1 MSMPQCFNVAVISD
15 RCPGGPELAAATAAV
30 LLHFNGANEITPYIV
45 ATSTF
50 AGCRLALIRAGITRG
65 IAVAEPVKANLL
77 NPQRVDLWLAL
88 DESGEETAWT
98 LIRQAGPAPV
108 GFYRGVFPDPVVQ
121 CGLVLPDPPHEEC
134 LDSWLDFLIEH
145 LAPWRKQIW
154 DAFYLS
160 S

>member
-1 MSMPQCFNVAVISD
+1 MSMPQYFNVVVISD
-15 RCPGGPELAAATAAV
+15 RWPGGPELAAATAAV
-30 LLHFNGANEITPYIV
+30 LLHFDSASEITPYIT

-50 AGCRLALIRAGITRG
+50 TGCCLALIRAGITRG
-65 IAVAEPVKANLL
+65 VAVAEPVKAKLL

-88 DESGEETAWT
+88 DKSGEETARA
-98 LIRQAGPAPV
+98 LIKQAGPAPV
-108 GFYRGVFPDPVVQ
+108 GFYRDVFPDPVVQ
-121 CGLVLPDPPHEEC
+121 CGFALPDPPHEESF
-134 LDSWLDFLIEH
+134 DSWLDFLIEH